1 MIMRGGRVVA
11 ATCYLPLSTN
21 PDINKSYGT
30 RHRAAIGI
38 SEVTDSLTIIVSEE
52 TGEVSF
58 AVGGKMRH
66 NLSPDELRLELEIME
81 QKDEE
86 RAESRSLLNRL
97 RSRRRGRAEEVRDL
111 LKEIDPDK
119 EADHE
124 E

>member
-1 MIMRGGRVVA
+1 
-11 ATCYLPLSTN
+11 
-21 PDINKSYGT
+21 
-30 RHRAAIGI
+30 
-38 SEVTDSLTIIVSEE
+38 
-52 TGEVSF
+52 
-58 AVGGKMRH
+58 
-66 NLSPDELRLELEIME
+66 ME

-119 EADHE
+119 EAEHE